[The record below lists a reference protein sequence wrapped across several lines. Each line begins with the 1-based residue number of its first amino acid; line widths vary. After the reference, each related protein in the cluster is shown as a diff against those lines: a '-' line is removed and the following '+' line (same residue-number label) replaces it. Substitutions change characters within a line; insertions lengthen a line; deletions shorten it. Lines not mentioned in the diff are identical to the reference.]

1 MNSKFPEIPDDLRA
15 LMAEI
20 GPRWGTN
27 PAGHVKLMI
36 DRFSEVLRQS
46 PKEGVTVQRGI
57 PYGPHPRQTFDLFMP
72 DRPEADRAAVVF
84 VHGGAFLDG
93 HPNRS
98 DEIYSNVL
106 QYFARH
112 GIVGI
117 NTGYRLAGDAKYPA
131 ATDDVAS
138 VVKWTREHAG
148 EIGINVSRIFLMAH
162 SAGAAHAGS
171 YAYDKRLQPPGG
183 PGIAGFVVVSGR
195 VRAETL
201 PENPNAHK
209 VAAYYKTTDAGRL
222 DDVSPVSHVGADSV
236 PTLVAWA
243 EYENPLIDLHCSE
256 LVYRLAAAKRR
267 SPPVFWLSG
276 HNHTSAI
283 GHINT
288 ADDDL
293 GRALL
298 DFIANPR

>member
-1 MNSKFPEIPDDLRA
+1 MTSRFPEIPDTLRA

-20 GPRWGTN
+20 GPRWGMN
-27 PAGHVKLMI
+27 PAANVRLMVEC
-36 DRFSEVLRQS
+36 FSELLKQA
-46 PKEGVTVQRGI
+46 PKEGVTVRSGI
-57 PYGPHPRQTFDLFMP
+57 TYGSHQRQTFDLFMP
-72 DRPEADRAAVVF
+72 DDSEIGRAAVVF

-93 HPNRS
+93 HPNRT
-98 DEIYSNVL
+98 EQIYSNVL
-106 QYFARH
+106 HYFARH

-117 NTGYRLAGDAKYPA
+117 NTGYRLAGDVKYPG
-131 ATDDVAS
+131 ATEDIAS
-138 VVKWTREHAG
+138 VIEWVRVHAD
-148 EIGINVSRIFLMAH
+148 EIGVDASRIFLMGH

-171 YAYDKRLQPPGG
+171 YAYDKRMQPSSG
-183 PGIAGFVVVSGR
+183 PGIAGFIVVSGR

-209 VAAYYKTTDAGRL
+209 VAAYYETTEAVKL

-243 EYENPLIDLHCSE
+243 EYENPLIDLHCAE
-256 LVYRLAAAKRR
+256 LVHRLAAAKRR
-267 SPPVFWLSG
+267 SPPVFWLRG

-288 ADDDL
+288 AEDDL

-298 DFIANPR
+298 EFVANPR

>member
-15 LMAEI
+15 MMAEI

-36 DRFSEVLRQS
+36 DRFSEVLKQS
-46 PKEGVTVQRGI
+46 PKTGVNVQRGI
-57 PYGPHPRQTFDLFMP
+57 PYGPHPRQMFDLFTP
-72 DRPEADRAAVVF
+72 DRLEADRTALVF

-117 NTGYRLAGDAKYPA
+117 NMGYRLAGDAKYPA

-138 VVKWTREHAG
+138 VIKWTREHAG
-148 EIGINVSRIFLMAH
+148 EIGIDASRIFLMAH

-171 YAYDKRLQPPGG
+171 YAYDKRLQPSGG
-183 PGIAGFVVVSGR
+183 PGIAGFIVVSGR

-209 VAAYYKTTDAGRL
+209 VADYYDTTDAAML
-222 DDVSPVSHVGADSV
+222 DDFSPVNHVGPESV
-236 PTLVAWA
+236 PTFVAWA

-267 SPPVFWLSG
+267 SPPVFWLRG

-288 ADDDL
+288 AEDNL

-298 DFIANPR
+298 DFIVSPC